1 MTDLSHWQTFMLIA
15 VITLGAVALAYRLG
29 ERAFTRRQQ
38 RKRIMAARVRSGLV
52 PLDIP
57 TTTAR
62 AALDNPSTGFGS
74 TEFGTTGFGSPSSG
88 HASLWGQLG
97 EDELNQP
104 IVDEQP
110 LIRIRYLDIYGK
122 YAERTI
128 QVEVLDL
135 HRQAI
140 IARVDNINDPRI
152 FPLNRI
158 AQARD
163 VRSGRPFNLGMW
175 VDAVRVA
182 RRRREAT
189 SQPAMLA

>member
-15 VITLGAVALAYRLG
+15 VIALGVIALAYRLG
-29 ERAFTRRQQ
+29 ERLLTRRQQ
-38 RKRIMAARVRSGLV
+38 RKRILAARVRSGLV
-52 PLDIP
+52 PLEIP

-62 AALDNPSTGFGS
+62 AALDNPSTSFGA
-74 TEFGTTGFGSPSSG
+74 TGFGTTEFGSPSSG

-97 EDELNQP
+97 EDEQNHP

-128 QVEVLDL
+128 QVELLDL

-140 IARVDNINDPRI
+140 VARVDNINDPRI

-163 VRSGRPFNLGMW
+163 VRSGRPFNLGLW

-182 RRRREAT
+182 RRRREA
-189 SQPAMLA
+189 SHPAVLV

>member
-15 VITLGAVALAYRLG
+15 IIALGVIALAYRLG
-29 ERAFTRRQQ
+29 ERLLTRRQQ
-38 RKRIMAARVRSGLV
+38 RKRILAARVRSGLV
-52 PLDIP
+52 PLEIP

-62 AALDNPSTGFGS
+62 AALDNPSTSFGA
-74 TEFGTTGFGSPSSG
+74 TGFGTTEFGSPSSG
-88 HASLWGQLG
+88 HASLWGQLD
-97 EDELNQP
+97 EDEQNHP

-128 QVEVLDL
+128 QVELLDL

-140 IARVDNINDPRI
+140 VARVDNINDPRI

-163 VRSGRPFNLGMW
+163 ARSGRPFNLGLW

-182 RRRREAT
+182 RRRREA
-189 SQPAMLA
+189 SQPAVLV

>member
-15 VITLGAVALAYRLG
+15 VIALGVIALAYRLG
-29 ERAFTRRQQ
+29 ERLLTRRQQ
-38 RKRIMAARVRSGLV
+38 RKRILAARVRSGLV
-52 PLDIP
+52 PLEIP

-62 AALDNPSTGFGS
+62 AALDNPSTSFGA
-74 TEFGTTGFGSPSSG
+74 TGFGTTEFGSPSSG

-97 EDELNQP
+97 EDEQSHP

-128 QVEVLDL
+128 QVELLDL

-140 IARVDNINDPRI
+140 VARVDNINDPRI

-163 VRSGRPFNLGMW
+163 VRSGRPFNLGLW

-182 RRRREAT
+182 RRRREA
-189 SQPAMLA
+189 SYPAVLA

>member
-15 VITLGAVALAYRLG
+15 VIALGVIALAYRLG
-29 ERAFTRRQQ
+29 ERLLTRRQQ
-38 RKRIMAARVRSGLV
+38 RKRILAARVRSGLV
-52 PLDIP
+52 PLEIP

-62 AALDNPSTGFGS
+62 AALDNPSTSFGA
-74 TEFGTTGFGSPSSG
+74 TGFGTTEFDSPSSG

-97 EDELNQP
+97 EDEQSHP

-128 QVEVLDL
+128 QVELLDL

-140 IARVDNINDPRI
+140 VARVDNINDPRI

-163 VRSGRPFNLGMW
+163 VRSGRPFNLGLW

-182 RRRREAT
+182 RRRREA
-189 SQPAMLA
+189 SHPAVLA